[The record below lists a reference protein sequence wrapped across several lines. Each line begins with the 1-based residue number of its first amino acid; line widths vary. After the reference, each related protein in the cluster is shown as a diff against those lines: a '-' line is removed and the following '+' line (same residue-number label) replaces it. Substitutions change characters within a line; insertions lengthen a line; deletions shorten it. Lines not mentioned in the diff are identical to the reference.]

1 MSATTLTQLQ
11 QLYIAYFGRP
21 ADPGGMDYWLQNGI
35 TERGFA
41 EMIFYQNEYQH
52 VYGDLSVSDQ
62 VNQLY
67 QNLFDRNAD
76 SDGLNYWV
84 DTIKSGKLTLA
95 NLAIDLV
102 WATLNPINNN
112 SFQASEDRSILQ
124 NKVDASVSFTSNIR
138 SISLEP
144 VYVPAN
150 HDPWIDGPLFEE
162 VKMIMKSIPRIEHCV
177 SVKPTSAIGP
187 VVGYPFIDRC
197 DPFGGVYEK
206 FPELLGYPSELFPPG
221 IAHKQTLSENIV
233 NNDLY
238 SAYHLPALKLTNFD
252 LPDIHGNNSQVYGLT
267 EQHNQLIDTLLPT
280 NDII

>member
-1 MSATTLTQLQ
+1 MSATTSTQLQ

-67 QNLFDRNAD
+67 QNLFNRNAD

-102 WATLNPINNN
+102 WATLNPLKNN

-124 NKVDASVSFTSNIR
+124 NKVDASVQFTNKIR
-138 SISLEP
+138 STISPNP
-144 VYVPAN
+144 VYIPTSQ
-150 HDPWIDGPLFEE
+150 DPWIDGALFEA
-162 VKMIMKSIPRIEHCV
+162 VKLTLKEPINVTCAVPAV
-177 SVKPTSAIGP
+177 AIWEP
-187 VVGYPFIDRC
+187 SFHHC
-197 DPFGGVYEK
+197 DPFSRIYME
-206 FPELLGYPSELFPPG
+206 FPELLKDNPAEILPHPFYQSLTED
-221 IAHKQTLSENIV
+221 V
-233 NNDLY
+233 VYDDLY
-238 SAYHLPALKLTNFD
+238 FTSSLPALKLTNFD

>member
-1 MSATTLTQLQ
+1 
-11 QLYIAYFGRP
+11 
-21 ADPGGMDYWLQNGI
+21 
-35 TERGFA
+35 
-41 EMIFYQNEYQH
+41 
-52 VYGDLSVSDQ
+52 
-62 VNQLY
+62 NQLY
-67 QNLFDRNAD
+67 QNLFNRNAD

-102 WATLNPINNN
+102 WATLNPLNNN

-124 NKVDASVSFTSNIR
+124 NKVDASVSFTSKIR

-162 VKMIMKSIPRIEHCV
+162 VKMIMKSISRIEYCV

-221 IAHKQTLSENIV
+221 IAHKQRLSENIV

-238 SAYHLPALKLTNFD
+238 SAYHLQALKLTNFD
-252 LPDIHGNNSQVYGLT
+252 LPDVHENNSQV
-267 EQHNQLIDTLLPT
+267 
-280 NDII
+280 

>member
-1 MSATTLTQLQ
+1 MAAITSTQLQ

-35 TERGFA
+35 TEREFA
-41 EMIFYQNEYQH
+41 KMIFSQNEYQH

-67 QNLFDRNAD
+67 QNLFNRNAD

-102 WATLNPINNN
+102 WATLNPLNNN

-124 NKVDASVSFTSNIR
+124 NKVDASVSFTSKIR

-162 VKMIMKSIPRIEHCV
+162 VKI
-177 SVKPTSAIGP
+177 
-187 VVGYPFIDRC
+187 
-197 DPFGGVYEK
+197 
-206 FPELLGYPSELFPPG
+206 
-221 IAHKQTLSENIV
+221 
-233 NNDLY
+233 
-238 SAYHLPALKLTNFD
+238 
-252 LPDIHGNNSQVYGLT
+252 
-267 EQHNQLIDTLLPT
+267 
-280 NDII
+280 